1 MNTPEVVTD
10 WNALLREALA
20 LETKGQYQASI
31 LIYEKL
37 LQQFPLH
44 PVLHKNYGHVLY
56 KAGRL
61 SECLTAYDK
70 SLALDDHQPELYVTK
85 GAILNSLNQYSEAIA
100 SYNKAIQLK
109 STYPDA
115 YFYRGNVF
123 KQLGEYNEAI
133 TDYEQAIALK
143 PDYLQAHHQLGIV
156 LAVLKRYSA
165 ALIHYDRVIS
175 LQPDYAPAYYN
186 RANALSALGRY
197 EEAIKYYQRAIGL
210 KPDYREAHHNLGNAL
225 KELNLLAEALDSL
238 TQAIALQ
245 EDSIFFAEGNRF
257 EVKLMLCAWDDY
269 QQSVHDIMIGIDQED
284 LLFTPYAALLFTNS
298 PAIEQKCAQIW
309 ISKQC
314 VAQSSL
320 PPLSQ
325 YPPHKKIRVGYFS
338 ADFHDH
344 PMMHL
349 MAEVFEQHNKQD
361 FEWIAFSFNP
371 IGSNPWTQRAIDSFD
386 QFMPVHELS
395 DNEVVKLARSLEI
408 DIAIDRK
415 GFTVQSRPNIFK
427 ARCAPIQV
435 SYLAYPG
442 TLGANFIDYL
452 IADNVVIPAKMHEY
466 YTEKIVYLPHSYQ
479 ANCRLREISSDV
491 VTRSQFG
498 LPEQGFIF
506 CCFTNSN
513 RITPLVFDSWMRILH
528 AVEGSV
534 LWLLASNELTADNLR
549 QEAQRRGI
557 NASRLVFSPKI
568 PIDQHLNRIRLP
580 DLFLDTFPYNAHTTA
595 SDALRMGLP
604 LVTRMGDSFASRVSA
619 SLLHAIGLP
628 ELITTTLEDYESLA
642 INLATHSTELAQ
654 IKNKLR
660 ENFLEFPLFNSQ
672 QFTQDLESAYRL
684 MYERYQK
691 GLEQDHILDLIVT
704 V

>member
-1 MNTPEVVTD
+1 MNKSEIATD

-20 LETKGQYQASI
+20 LETQGQYLASI

-37 LQQFPLH
+37 LEQFPEH

-56 KAGRL
+56 KAGHL
-61 SECLTAYDK
+61 SQCLTAYDK
-70 SLALDDHQPELYVTK
+70 SLALADHQPELYVTK
-85 GAILNSLNQYSEAIA
+85 GAILKSLDQLTDAIA
-100 SYNKAIQLK
+100 CYDKAIQLK
-109 STYPDA
+109 STYPEA

-123 KQLGEYNEAI
+123 KQLEQYSDAI
-133 TDYEQAIALK
+133 TDYEQAIALN
-143 PDYLQAHHQLGIV
+143 PDYLQAHHHLGIV
-156 LAVLKRYSA
+156 LAALKRYSE
-165 ALIHYDRVIS
+165 ALIRYDRVIS

-186 RANALSALGRY
+186 RANALSAVGSY
-197 EEAIKYYQRAIGL
+197 EEAVKHYQRAIEL

-225 KELNLLAEALDSL
+225 KELNLLAEALHSFN
-238 TQAIALQ
+238 QAIALK
-245 EDSIFFAEGNRF
+245 EDQVFFAEGNRF

-269 QQSVHDIMIGIDQED
+269 QQTVQDIMTGIAQDG

-309 ISKQC
+309 INKQC
-314 VAQSSL
+314 MAQSSL
-320 PPLSQ
+320 PPLSK
-325 YPPHKKIRVGYFS
+325 YPAHKKIHIGYFS

-371 IGSNPWTQRAIDSFD
+371 REGDHWTQRAINSFD
-386 QFMPVHELS
+386 QFIPVHELS
-395 DNEVVKLARSLEI
+395 DNEVVLLARSLEI

-427 ARCAPIQV
+427 TRCAPIQV

-442 TLGANFIDYL
+442 TLGAGFIDYL
-452 IADNVVIPAKMHEY
+452 IADTVVIPADAREY
-466 YTEKIVYLPHSYQ
+466 YSEKVVYLPHSYQ
-479 ANCRLREISSDV
+479 ANCRFREIASNV

-506 CCFTNSN
+506 CCFTNTN
-513 RITPLVFDSWMRILH
+513 RITPLVFDSWMRILK

-534 LWLLASNELTADNLR
+534 LWLLVGHELTADNLR
-549 QEAQRRGI
+549 KEAHLRGV
-557 NASRLVFSPKI
+557 NASRLVFSAKI
-568 PIDQHLNRIRLP
+568 PIEQHLNRIRLA
-580 DLFLDTFPYNAHTTA
+580 DLFLDTFPYTAHTTA

-604 LVTRMGDSFASRVSA
+604 LVTRIGDSFASRVSA

-628 ELITTTLEDYESLA
+628 ELITSTVEDYENLA
-642 INLATHSTELAQ
+642 INLATHSTELAY
-654 IKNKLR
+654 IKNKLN
-660 ENFLEFPLFNSQ
+660 ENFAVFPLFNSQ
-672 QFTQDLESAYRL
+672 QLTQDLESAYRL

-691 GLEQDHILDLIVT
+691 GLVPEDILDLID
-704 V
+704 